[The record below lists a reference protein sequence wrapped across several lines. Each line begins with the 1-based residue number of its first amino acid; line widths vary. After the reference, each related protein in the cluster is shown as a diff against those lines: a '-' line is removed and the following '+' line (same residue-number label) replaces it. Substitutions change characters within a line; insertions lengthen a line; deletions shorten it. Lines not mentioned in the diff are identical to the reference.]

1 MTLPLRRWSS
11 LVSCASLLICN
22 VNSAAQEI
30 KDARPGAADATSPR
44 IALVLSGGGARGFA
58 HVGVLRALAQ
68 LRVRVDIVV
77 GASMG
82 AVVGGA
88 YAAGRSVEELEA
100 FVRGTNWE
108 QLAADRAQRQD
119 LSFRRKEDDL
129 ELPSHIE
136 FGLRLDGVTLPPAAA
151 GNAAVEDALARL
163 LPADARARP
172 TGALALRFRA
182 VATDLLTGELVELS
196 ATPLAQSLRASMSVP
211 GVFAPLR
218 LLDQSGDE
226 SRHRLVVDG
235 GLVRN
240 LPVDLARAMGADI
253 VIAVNVGTPLA
264 GESELGSAF
273 GVAQQMINIL
283 TEQNVQRSLKELT
296 PRDVL
301 ISPDLRGISF
311 LDFRASDRAMRA
323 GEQAALALAER
334 LRALAVD
341 DASYAAYE
349 AARRARS
356 DDPDTARPLARLEVR
371 GTAHAGA
378 QALAAESGL
387 VIGEPVSLRDAERAA
402 DRLRGR
408 GDFERVQVNVRDGA
422 AGREVFITPS
432 EAEWSRS
439 RMRMGL
445 ELSSDFREDHRF
457 TLSGLHVLSWLNPWG
472 GELRSIARI
481 GSTRSI
487 SSEWWQPLGAGA
499 PWYASATLGHV
510 AQSQDL
516 FSQGVREGRV
526 SVSAS
531 TVSLALGRTIGSNA
545 DVRLGVKRNVG
556 DGKQLL
562 PASEQGAVHFGE
574 TNVFALVR
582 YDSLESLAFPT
593 GGDLLLVRW
602 ERGSAKTTSEPSL
615 SQSTVQALSAFSL
628 GEWGGH
634 LYAEWAKS
642 RTGFAPLSL
651 GGFLRLSG
659 APRDSINGGTVLLG
673 RAVLARRVGQMPA
686 GLGGAVRVGASFEMG
701 EGFAADEAVRITR
714 LRPAGSA
721 FVSVDTRFGPA
732 YLALGASK
740 ARGSTVYVFLGP
752 FW

>member
-1 MTLPLRRWSS
+1 MRQSIVNLSACGALLMGTLW
-11 LVSCASLLICN
+11 ASEATAQPALT
-22 VNSAAQEI
+22 VAASPTSAE
-30 KDARPGAADATSPR
+30 GAPR

-58 HVGVLRALAQ
+58 HVGVLRVLKQ
-68 LRVRVDIVV
+68 LRVPVDIIV

-100 FVRGTNWE
+100 FVRGTDWDNVV
-108 QLAADRAQRQD
+108 ADRSQRQD

-129 ELPSHIE
+129 EVPSHIE
-136 FGLRLDGVTLPPAAA
+136 FGVTRAGVSLPPAAA

-163 LPADARARP
+163 LPTEARARP
-172 TGALALRFRA
+172 TGALPLRFRA

-196 ATPLAQSLRASMSVP
+196 DTPLAQSLRASMAVP

-218 LLDQSGDE
+218 VGE
-226 SRHRLVVDG
+226 RLVVDG

-240 LPVDLARAMGADI
+240 LPVDLARAMGATV

-296 PRDVL
+296 AQDIL
-301 ISPDLRGISF
+301 IAPDMRGVSF
-311 LDFRASDRAMRA
+311 LDFRAAGRAIAA
-323 GEQAALALAER
+323 GEKAAMAMADR
-334 LRALAVD
+334 LRELSAPLA
-341 DASYAAYE
+341 AYAAFE
-349 AARRARS
+349 ALRS
-356 DDPDTARPLARLEVR
+356 TRSNAPDVARPLVKLDVR
-371 GTAHAGA
+371 GTTHTSA
-378 QALAAESGL
+378 QALAVETGL
-387 VIGEPVSLRDAERAA
+387 EIGQLITLREAERAA
-402 DRLRGR
+402 ELLRGR
-408 GDFERVQVNVRDGA
+408 GDFERVDVEVRDTL
-422 AGREVFITPS
+422 AGRELTITPS
-432 EAEWSRS
+432 DADWARS

-445 ELSSDFREDHRF
+445 ELSSDFRDDHRF
-457 TLSGLHVLSWLNPWG
+457 TLSGLHVFSWLNNWG

-481 GSTRSI
+481 GSTRLI
-487 SSEWWQPLGAGA
+487 STEWWQPLGAGSL
-499 PWYASATLGHV
+499 WYTSATLGHM
-510 AQSQDL
+510 ARSQDT
-516 FSQGVREGRV
+516 FDQGLRQGRV
-526 SVSAS
+526 SISAS
-531 TVSLALGRTIGSNA
+531 TASVALGHT
-545 DVRLGVKRNVG
+545 LGRNGDLRVG
-556 DGKQLL
+556 IQRNQGVGKLLL
-562 PASEQGAVHFGE
+562 PITTSDTTHFGE
-574 TNVFALVR
+574 SNAFALLR

-593 GGDLLLVRW
+593 SGGLLTARW
-602 ERGSAKTTSEPSL
+602 ERGRATVPGEPSL
-615 SQSTVQALSAFSL
+615 AQSFVQGLSAFSL
-628 GEWGGH
+628 GDWGGH
-634 LYAEWAKS
+634 VYGEWAKS

-673 RAVLARRVGQMPA
+673 RAVLARRIGQMPA
-686 GLGGAVRVGASFEMG
+686 GLGGAVRVGMSLEAG
-701 EGFAADEAVRITR
+701 EGFAASEAVNITR